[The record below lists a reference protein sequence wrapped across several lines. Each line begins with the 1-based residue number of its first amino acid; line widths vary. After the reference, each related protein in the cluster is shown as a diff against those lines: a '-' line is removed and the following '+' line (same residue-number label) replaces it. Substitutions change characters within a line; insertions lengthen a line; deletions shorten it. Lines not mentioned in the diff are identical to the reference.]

1 MILSNIE
8 DSLSSFM
15 GQSYNNDLM
24 KTAQMLIQLQSNNYD
39 FEELKNS
46 LNHKNIWINRLQQ
59 SFASSDQSNFINE
72 KDDIDIIHDIE
83 DIATEVKDSVKSQI
97 DFSYKYQDDST
108 NSRDVNAANNAFEKM
123 LNQRTPAFVWSILH
137 VDFEDGMYNSVIE
150 EVKYYLK
157 ENEYVTI
164 LWLHTIFSQ
173 NQHNQNIL
181 AALLRIIAMTIKS
194 EKSDKL
200 MTMVISGLNQPSS
213 KTQEAALEVIE
224 EWRTKPCLDAL
235 HNLHYRSCWIE
246 KYATIVEK
254 ELEEELQC

>member
-24 KTAQMLIQLQSNNYD
+24 KTAQRLIQLQSNNYD

-108 NSRDVNAANNAFEKM
+108 NSRDVNAA
-123 LNQRTPAFVWSILH
+123 
-137 VDFEDGMYNSVIE
+137 
-150 EVKYYLK
+150 
-157 ENEYVTI
+157 
-164 LWLHTIFSQ
+164 
-173 NQHNQNIL
+173 
-181 AALLRIIAMTIKS
+181 
-194 EKSDKL
+194 
-200 MTMVISGLNQPSS
+200 S
-213 KTQEAALEVIE
+213 KQS
-224 EWRTKPCLDAL
+224 KKG
-235 HNLHYRSCWIE
+235 Y
-246 KYATIVEK
+246 
-254 ELEEELQC
+254 